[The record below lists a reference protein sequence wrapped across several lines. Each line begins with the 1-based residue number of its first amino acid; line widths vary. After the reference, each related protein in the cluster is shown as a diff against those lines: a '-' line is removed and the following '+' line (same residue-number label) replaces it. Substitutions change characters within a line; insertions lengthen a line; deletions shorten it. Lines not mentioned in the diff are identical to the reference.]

1 MRKQSDFI
9 IIDPIGE
16 EIEEISRILGVLRK
30 EKEPEPEAEEQDWE
44 KDWDKMDDI
53 EKEEAMRWYRES
65 IDKDDI

>member
-16 EIEEISRILGVLRK
+16 EREKISRILGVLRK

-44 KDWDKMDDI
+44 KDWNMMDDI

-65 IDKDDI
+65 IDKDEI

>member
-1 MRKQSDFI
+1 MRKQSDVI

-16 EIEEISRILGVLRK
+16 EREKISRILGVLRK

>member
-1 MRKQSDFI
+1 MRKQSDVI

-16 EIEEISRILGVLRK
+16 EIDKISRILGVLRK
-30 EKEPEPEAEEQDWE
+30 EKEPGPEEEEPDWE

>member
-1 MRKQSDFI
+1 MRKQSDVI

-16 EIEEISRILGVLRK
+16 EREKISRILGVLKK
-30 EKEPEPEAEEQDWE
+30 EKEPEPEAEEPDWE
-44 KDWDKMDDI
+44 KDWDRMDDI

>member
-1 MRKQSDFI
+1 MRKQSDVI

-16 EIEEISRILGVLRK
+16 ESEKICRILGVLRK
-30 EKEPEPEAEEQDWE
+30 EKEPEPEEEKPDWE